1 MSGRS
6 SRKSPI
12 RSGCSRTVLLAAAL
26 LLPRVATAQDPAV
39 VEVLATVLQAED
51 ARQFNALVLEGASRH
66 PDPLVRRV
74 AARAVGQIG
83 DPQGTSLLLELLQ
96 DPDSTVQREAAF
108 ALGLMRDP
116 RALPAL
122 RDLVVNTPPDQQ
134 GDVHSEAVTTIAKL
148 GGTEAAAVVRELLG
162 PWVARAA
169 SAAPPPEV
177 DAALNEAWRLGPDAP
192 VNQLIAFV
200 ESPLRHAKI
209 GTIYSLAR
217 LRSPEASDALLAA
230 ASDPDDDARSFA
242 VRALTAAYADTA
254 GLDRTALAARV
265 RRLVGDDN
273 PQVRINALRALGTY
287 HDSTLVSVVRD
298 RLADG
303 DLNVRVQAVMTLGEL
318 GGSEA
323 VAVLRDQVG
332 RRPYAVR
339 RAALIGLAR
348 SAGVRA
354 LDVVADWLSST
365 EWQQRAAG
373 AEALGY
379 IARDTVIPW
388 LTYLTQDSDPRVAAV
403 ALTSLTAVGPDSAT
417 VWSRQ
422 LITHH
427 DAAVRAIAAE
437 RLGAA
442 ANPADIDRLV
452 AGYRLALH
460 DSIPDARIAIVTA
473 LGRIAESGFAERIA
487 VEDKFLAKVP
497 ASTDYLVKRAAQD
510 RFPEAARRWGPPT
523 PIATGRGLEDYR
535 GIARRYLA
543 GGGGSE
549 TIIIDTDRGRLTVDL
564 FASDAPITVSA
575 FLQLVDQRVFDGGIW
590 HRVVPNFVI
599 QDGDPRGDGWGG
611 PGFTLRDEINRNR
624 FQRGSVGMALSG
636 PDTGG
641 SQFFITLSPQP
652 HLDGT
657 FTAIGRVISGMD
669 VVDLITQGDRIR
681 TIRRP

>member
-1 MSGRS
+1 MSGRYCA
-6 SRKSPI
+6 RWQIPFAC
-12 RSGCSRTVLLAAAL
+12 RPVALAFLLSLA
-26 LLPRVATAQDPAV
+26 PRAVAAQDPAI
-39 VEVLATVLQAED
+39 VEVLASILQTEDMRQYSAIVLG
-51 ARQFNALVLEGASRH
+51 GAARH

-74 AARAVGQIG
+74 TARAVGHIG
-83 DPQGTSLLLELLQ
+83 DPGGTDLLLELLQ

-108 ALGLMRDP
+108 ALGQLRDP

-122 RDLVVNTPPDQQ
+122 RNLVINTPAERQN
-134 GDVHSEAVTTIAKL
+134 DVDAEAVTAIAKL
-148 GGTEAAAVVRELLG
+148 GGAEAAAVFRELLG
-162 PWVARAA
+162 PWSARAA
-169 SAAPPPEV
+169 SAAPPAVV
-177 DAALNEAWRLGPDAP
+177 DAAINEAWRLGADAP
-192 VNQLIAFV
+192 VEQMRDFAA
-200 ESPLRHAKI
+200 SPLRHVKI

-217 LRSPEASDALLAA
+217 LRAPTASDVLLAA
-230 ASDPDDDARSFA
+230 LGDPDDDARGYA
-242 VRALTAAYADTA
+242 VRALTAAYADSA

-273 PQVRINALRALGTY
+273 AHVRINALRALGSY
-287 HDSTLVSVVRD
+287 RDSTLVPPVRD

-303 DLNVRVQAVMTLGEL
+303 DLNVRVQAVTALGEL

-323 VAVLRDQVG
+323 VDALRDQVG
-332 RRPYAVR
+332 NRPYAVR

-348 SAGVRA
+348 TAGVAA
-354 LDVVADWLSST
+354 LDVIAAWLSNT
-365 EWQQRAAG
+365 EWRERAAG

-388 LTYLTQDSDPRVAAV
+388 LTYLTQDHDARVAAV

-422 LITHH
+422 LITHA
-427 DAAVRAIAAE
+427 DAVVRAVAAE

-473 LGRIAESGFAERIA
+473 LGRIAELGFAERVA
-487 VEDKFLAKVP
+487 VEDRFLARVP
-497 ASTDYLVKRAAQD
+497 ASTDYLVRRAAQE
-510 RFPEAARRWGPPT
+510 RFPEAAQRWGPPT

-535 GIARRYLA
+535 GIARRCLA
-543 GGGGSE
+543 GGGTQ
-549 TIIIDTDRGRLTVDL
+549 TIIVDTDRGRLTIDL
-564 FASDAPITVSA
+564 FAADAPLTVSA
-575 FLQLVDQRVFDGGIW
+575 FLQLVDQRVFDGGTW

-611 PGFTLRDEINRNR
+611 PGFTLRDEVNRNR
-624 FQRGSVGMALSG
+624 FQEGSVGMALSG
-636 PDTGG
+636 PDSGG

-657 FTAIGRVISGMD
+657 FTVIGRVISGMD
-669 VVDLITQGDRIR
+669 VVGLITQGDRIR